1 MTTEITF
8 AQRLMG
14 TINGVAAYAR
24 KVAGLPLLKGHAMA
38 DLRGCRIQLAQR
50 GLTLWVPNR
59 DKEGHVVTDQDK
71 LVGTFFVAR
80 YINALGERTVTRR
93 YVRQEAWE
101 AMTRDFGRRLPGI
114 AGNAIYAIARSDTA
128 FATWL
133 DSVDQS
139 VTAPATVSDAAP
151 EAASEAIDTA
161 QSSTTQPEAAPQATS
176 EANGT
181 E

>member
-14 TINGVAAYAR
+14 TVHGVAAYAR
-24 KVAGLPLLKGHAMA
+24 KVAGLPLLKGHAMS

-50 GLTLWVPNR
+50 GLTLWVPKR
-59 DKEGHVVTDQDK
+59 DKGGNIVTNQQGEA
-71 LVGTFFVAR
+71 LGTFFVAR
-80 YINALGERTVTRR
+80 YINALDERTITRR
-93 YVRQEAWE
+93 CNQEAWE
-101 AMTRDFGRRLPGI
+101 TMTRDFGRRLPGI
-114 AGNAIYAIARSDTA
+114 AGNVIYAIARSDAA

-139 VTAPATVSDAAP
+139 VAAPAAAP
-151 EAASEAIDTA
+151 EAAEAAEAVDTA
-161 QSSTTQPEAAPQATS
+161 QSATTQPEAAPQATS

>member
-24 KVAGLPLLKGHAMA
+24 KVSGLPLLKGCAMS

-59 DKEGHVVTDQDK
+59 DKDGNIVTDQGK
-71 LVGTFFVAR
+71 ALGSFYVAR
-80 YINALGERTVTRR
+80 YVNVLGEKTITRR

-114 AGNAIYAIARSDTA
+114 AGNAIYAIARSDAT

-133 DSVDQS
+133 DSVTE
-139 VTAPATVSDAAP
+139 TAPVAAP
-151 EAASEAIDTA
+151 DGAQFPTAQPEAVPQDASEAT
-161 QSSTTQPEAAPQATS
+161 
-176 EANGT
+176 GT